1 MSDNNRVKM
10 ELERALAQGELDHG
24 QLLSIAHDLAAKEP
38 DSIRFSVDASHIS
51 RLGIELVSKQET
63 AISELI
69 KNAYDADAVR
79 VDVVFKDSGRIG
91 GVLEIIDNGTGMSRD
106 QLVNGFMR
114 ISTQSKVAEPS
125 STIYGRQRAGRK
137 GIGRFAAQRLGR
149 RVTIQTQ
156 LNGLDESL
164 KLEIN
169 WERFSSGADIF
180 MIANKV
186 NAAPKMASPGTTIRI
201 EGLRDAWSNAQI
213 RRAYRYISDLLQPFP
228 LQESKKPS
236 DELTKPDD
244 PGFHVYFYQEEEG
257 DLTEIASDEQNI
269 FSHAVAKISGQVT
282 SGIPHISIESK
293 RHNISI
299 KDQRIEF
306 DSKLKL
312 TTDYTGG
319 AYQSLDGVSFSAH
332 YFITDELPGG
342 TRSMVRE
349 ILNRAGGIRLYRNGF
364 RVLPYGESFDDW
376 LGLQRS
382 SALRQILPP
391 HHNTNFLGFVEIF
404 DVNGSNFEET
414 ASREG
419 LIENTAFSELH
430 DFVYKTLLTGVI
442 EIANARERKI
452 FASDKPRTETQESG
466 EELKNVVE
474 KASALAEKIRNIAE
488 AEYGHSGE
496 SRANSDATEKSA
508 VLLAL
513 ANEVVQIGASSKS
526 VLEEMGM
533 LRVLASLGL
542 TIGEFTHEVR
552 HVLAALKISISDS
565 KGGAHDHTDLNE
577 YIRLLSSYTRYF
589 DQAVSQNSHRKL
601 QVHELRDVIGEF
613 ATVMAPT
620 LKRQN
625 IEVITKFEGYDL
637 FTKPMHK
644 SEWASTLLNLF
655 TNSLKAIQR
664 AKVKN
669 GKIQVFSR
677 AVDNELEINFSDN
690 GDGIP
695 ETARDRVF
703 EAFFTTSSPAS
714 SLASESEQVTGTG
727 LGLKIVR
734 DIIEASNGEIEVI
747 DPPEGFSTCFRI
759 VIPRAEKHEISEN
772 EY

>member
-1 MSDNNRVKM
+1 MSEKNRVKM

-24 QLLSIAHDLAAKEP
+24 QLLSIAHDLAAQEP
-38 DSIRFSVDASHIS
+38 NAIRFSVDASHIS

-69 KNAYDADAVR
+69 KNAYDADAIR
-79 VDVVFKDSGRIG
+79 VDVVFKDSDRVG
-91 GVLEIIDNGTGMSRD
+91 GVLEIIDNGTGMSRE

-114 ISTQSKVAEPS
+114 ISTQGKVAEPS

-156 LNGLDESL
+156 LSDSDESL

-169 WERFSSGADIF
+169 WENFSSGADIF
-180 MIANKV
+180 MIANRV
-186 NAAPKMASPGTTIRI
+186 NTAQKMASPGTTIRI

-228 LQESKKPS
+228 LQASKSSEEDIKNPRN
-236 DELTKPDD
+236 D
-244 PGFHVYFYQEEEG
+244 PGFHVYFYQEEAG
-257 DLTEIASDEQNI
+257 DLNEIASDEQNI
-269 FSHAVAKISGQVT
+269 FAHALAKISGQVI
-282 SGIPHISIESK
+282 SGTPHISIESK
-293 RHNISI
+293 KHNISI
-299 KDQRIEF
+299 KDQKIEF
-306 DSKLKL
+306 DPKLKSA
-312 TTDYTGG
+312 TDYTGG
-319 AYQSLDGVSFSAH
+319 PYQSLNGVSFSAH

-342 TRSMVRE
+342 TKSTVRD

-364 RVLPYGESFDDW
+364 RVLPYGENFDDW
-376 LGLQRS
+376 VGLQRS

-404 DVNGSNFEET
+404 DVDGSNFEET

-419 LIENTAFSELH
+419 LIENAAFSELH

-442 EIANARERKI
+442 AIAHARKKKI
-452 FASDKPRTETQESG
+452 FASDKPRAETQDG
-466 EELKNVVE
+466 EEDLKNVAD
-474 KASALAEKIRNIAE
+474 KATALAERIRDIAE
-488 AEYGHSGE
+488 AEYGHSTA
-496 SRANSDATEKSA
+496 SRTDNATEKSA

-513 ANEVVQIGASSKS
+513 AEEVVKISVSSKS
-526 VLEEMGM
+526 VLEEIGM

-552 HVLAALKISISDS
+552 HVLAALKISVSEF
-565 KGGAHDHTDLNE
+565 KGGGHEHADLNE
-577 YIRLLSSYTRYF
+577 YVRLLSSYTRYF

-601 QVHELRDVIGEF
+601 EVHELRDVIGEF

-625 IEVITKFEGYDL
+625 IEVVTKFEGYDL

-669 GKIQVFSR
+669 GRIQVFSR
-677 AVDNELEINFSDN
+677 AVENDLEINFSDN

-695 ETARDRVF
+695 EALREQVF
-703 EAFFTTSSPAS
+703 EAFFTTSAPAS
-714 SLASESEQVTGTG
+714 ALASESEQITGTG

-734 DIIEASNGEIEVI
+734 DIIEASDGEIEVV

-759 VIPRAEKHEISEN
+759 VIPRAEKHEIDEN